1 MMPSP
6 TSVSATPLAERHAY
20 VYLMMR
26 GGGREEEVL
35 RGFVSIL
42 KGAEGGREGGKEGRR
57 RGSSSSGGTR
67 RVRLGDKADGGEEG
81 RGGREEGSEKE
92 RGLGPTRLVPGRL
105 VRSGRRLCEKGKGG
119 FGCGCSTSETL
130 LEE

>member
-1 MMPSP
+1 MKR
-6 TSVSATPLAERHAY
+6 AE
-20 VYLMMR
+20 
-26 GGGREEEVL
+26 GGGRE
-35 RGFVSIL
+35 
-42 KGAEGGREGGKEGRR
+42 GRRGRR

-67 RVRLGDKADGGEEG
+67 RVRLVEKADGGEEG

-119 FGCGCSTSETL
+119 FGCGCSYIRNATGRMRSVL
-130 LEE
+130 